1 MPIINNG
8 NTLLL
13 LVAASA
19 TLARW
24 REKNACFVIH
34 LAVCVSCAEECF
46 MKAKRKLIECQFN
59 AVIGV
64 LFLHFLRSGVQ
75 SNRNVIDRNMDT
87 KNIYQ
92 HLRSIRSKLLPASLS
107 VTNAL
112 HFLAESIK

>member
-8 NTLLL
+8 NTVLL

-19 TLARW
+19 TLIRW

-34 LAVCVSCAEECF
+34 LAACVSCAEECF

-87 KNIYQ
+87 KYLSTFAID
-92 HLRSIRSKLLPASLS
+92 SLEIATGIF
-107 VTNAL
+107 VCCQRVAFFGGVN
-112 HFLAESIK
+112 